1 MVPAIGQTAGRWMT
15 VRYGLA
21 LIVIAVCTLIA
32 HIMTE
37 RVISQHQDTLEV
49 VNLSGR
55 QRMLSQRA
63 ALLVGKIA
71 NTPDAEPRAALIPQ
85 LIAGAQARE
94 AALTT
99 QRDDLALQL
108 QVLENPQRLRDW
120 AFANGMQRFTDAAK
134 ETGKIGGVK
143 AAAPAP
149 AAPRRVEVSV
159 QWK

>member
-1 MVPAIGQTAGRWMT
+1 MILPFRTGAALREVRLGRLTVDTSLPTWRGRAVRYVLIYLLMVLALVT
-15 VRYGLA
+15 VR
-21 LIVIAVCTLIA
+21 
-32 HIMTE
+32 
-37 RVISQHQDTLEV
+37 
-49 VNLSGR
+49 
-55 QRMLSQRA
+55 A
-63 ALLVGKIA
+63 ATQQVR
-71 NTPDAEPRAALIPQ
+71 PDLKE
-85 LIAGAQARE
+85 AQARE

-143 AAAPAP
+143 GAAPAP
-149 AAPRRVEVSV
+149 AAPRQVEVSV

>member
-1 MVPAIGQTAGRWMT
+1 MILPFRKGAALREVRLGRLTVDTSLPTWRGRAVRYVLIYLLMVLALVT
-15 VRYGLA
+15 VRAATQGVRPA
-21 LIVIAVCTLIA
+21 LK
-32 HIMTE
+32 E
-37 RVISQHQDTLEV
+37 
-49 VNLSGR
+49 
-55 QRMLSQRA
+55 
-63 ALLVGKIA
+63 
-71 NTPDAEPRAALIPQ
+71 
-85 LIAGAQARE
+85 AQARE